1 MSKLKSEDTYLNKLN
16 AIHNKY
22 EDDIELNH
30 LCSDDLLVDIL
41 RDLGWDKLADEYE
54 STLFTELFGR

>member
-1 MSKLKSEDTYLNKLN
+1 MSNLKSEDTYLNKLN

-41 RDLGWDKLADEYE
+41 RGM
-54 STLFTELFGR
+54 G

>member
-1 MSKLKSEDTYLNKLN
+1 MKTEEYYLKRLI
-16 AIHNKY
+16 AVHNKY

-41 RDLGWDKLADEYE
+41 RGM
-54 STLFTELFGR
+54 G

>member
-1 MSKLKSEDTYLNKLN
+1 MSNLKSEDTYLNKLN

-30 LCSDDLLVDIL
+30 VYSDDLLVDIL
-41 RDLGWDKLADEYE
+41 RDLEWDKLADEYE
-54 STLFTELFGR
+54 STYKWYA

>member
-1 MSKLKSEDTYLNKLN
+1 MSKLKNEDTYLNKLN

-54 STLFTELFGR
+54 STYKWYA